1 MKILTAYGEFEVVD
15 TATGIMA
22 THENG
27 TQYFVDGWVPNSD
40 FGSLS
45 SLESRLIAAVE
56 TEYEFQHNIKE
67 D

>member
-1 MKILTAYGEFEVVD
+1 MTILTSYGEFEVVD

-27 TQYFVDGWVPNSD
+27 TQYFIDGHWLPNPNHTSD
-40 FGSLS
+40 VN
-45 SLESRLIAAVE
+45 RLIASVE
-56 TEYEFQHNIKE
+56 IEYEFQHDIQ